1 MLSEATFRGFW
12 DRMRTSTGIKGLS
25 AHDLRRGALTR
36 AAIMEL
42 ALSFLIVICT
52 LAALKA
58 GVTIPAKQQVA
69 VSADAMD
76 ENASQVALPKAE
88 RLDANYIE
96 DVPDKKF
103 VRTTKIIP
111 SEVTKTATPEPPQN
125 ITKIISRHWHERY
138 AKMIRPS
145 VRHGQ

>member
-1 MLSEATFRGFW
+1 MK
-12 DRMRTSTGIKGLS
+12 RT
-25 AHDLRRGALTR
+25 
-36 AAIMEL
+36 MWL

-58 GVTIPAKQQVA
+58 GVTIPVKQQVA

-76 ENASQVALPKAE
+76 ENAPQVAFPKAE

-96 DVPDKKF
+96 DVPDKT
-103 VRTTKIIP
+103 VVQTTKIIP
-111 SEVTKTATPEPPQN
+111 SEVTKTATPEPPQKV
-125 ITKIISRHWHERY
+125 TKIISRHWHERY